1 MPPTMTPPSRSSY
14 GSDSSSSSTS
24 SVVSVDFERINFKKL
39 LHSFFTRYDRKR
51 VTEIDILLKR
61 NEGKEAKLMLMLAK
75 RYDTSNPLNAIYVSY
90 HARLSAELGA
100 ISRSADSNERS
111 HGDFATLAT
120 LYLSVFRPSDL
131 AEVDNLLDKYKGK
144 EEELFSKLASNF
156 HAINPLKIRN
166 VEQNIDYRQALRAFY
181 EQHDVSKVAEVDAT
195 LAKSVGK
202 EAILFSVLAEKYRA
216 MNGLDPILKSRLE
229 ESDCKDYISLLQ
241 LYLAIFHPACT
252 SSAES
257 MLSRYGL
264 GRETEL
270 FSTLAEKFRSTNPL
284 SICKIVS
291 KGDESVTKNKS
302 LDKKTCVSR
311 ALPQSPMI
319 VAR

>member
-1 MPPTMTPPSRSSY
+1 MTPPSRSSY

-90 HARLSAELGA
+90 HARLSTE
-100 ISRSADSNERS
+100 EQ
-111 HGDFATLAT
+111 GDCATLVT

-131 AEVDNLLDKYKGK
+131 AEVDNLLEKYRGK

-166 VEQNIDYRQALRAFY
+166 VEQNIDYSHALRAFY

-241 LYLAIFHPACT
+241 LYLAIFHPACK

-264 GRETEL
+264 GREIEL

-284 SICKIVS
+284 SICKIVN

-302 LDKKTCVSR
+302 LDKKTCASQ

>member
-1 MPPTMTPPSRSSY
+1 MTPPSRSSY

-90 HARLSAELGA
+90 HSRLSAEELG
-100 ISRSADSNERS
+100 
-111 HGDFATLAT
+111 FATLAT

-131 AEVDNLLDKYKGK
+131 AEVDNLLEKYRGK

-166 VEQNIDYRQALRAFY
+166 VEQNIDYSQALRAFY

-284 SICKIVS
+284 SICKIVN
-291 KGDESVTKNKS
+291 KGDETVTKNKS
-302 LDKKTCVSR
+302 LDKKTCASR
-311 ALPQSPMI
+311 ALPRSPMI

>member
-1 MPPTMTPPSRSSY
+1 
-14 GSDSSSSSTS
+14 
-24 SVVSVDFERINFKKL
+24 
-39 LHSFFTRYDRKR
+39 
-51 VTEIDILLKR
+51 
-61 NEGKEAKLMLMLAK
+61 MLMLAK
-75 RYDTSNPLNAIYVSY
+75 RYDTSNPLNAVYVSY
-90 HARLSAELGA
+90 HARLSAEDLG
-100 ISRSADSNERS
+100 DY
-111 HGDFATLAT
+111 ATLAT

-131 AEVDNLLDKYKGK
+131 AEVDNLLEKYKGK
-144 EEELFSKLASNF
+144 EDELFSKLASNF

-166 VEQNIDYRQALRAFY
+166 VEQKVDYRQALSAFY

-216 MNGLDPILKSRLE
+216 MNGLDPFLKARLE
-229 ESDCKDYISLLQ
+229 DEGSECKDYISLLQ

-252 SSAES
+252 CSAES
-257 MLSRYGL
+257 MLLRYGF

-270 FSTLAEKFRSTNPL
+270 FATLAAKFRSTNPL

-291 KGDESVTKNKS
+291 KGDDTVAKNS
-302 LDKKTCVSR
+302 LDKTTCTSR
-311 ALPQSPMI
+311 SLPQSPMI